1 MDGRIYRQ
9 KYYIS
14 LEFIIIL
21 IGIDVENQ
29 IDCRWWAVAIPSLA
43 VITLVYI
50 YAALQ
55 GYNLAVTPS
64 FDRLECIT
72 GILFMDCVD
81 KDSYSRITTEPTKD
95 KSRGTNGVLD
105 LPAGLVCE
113 ILYGQPDET
122 EENGSI

>member
-1 MDGRIYRQ
+1 
-9 KYYIS
+9 
-14 LEFIIIL
+14 
-21 IGIDVENQ
+21 
-29 IDCRWWAVAIPSLA
+29 
-43 VITLVYI
+43 VYAF
-50 YAALQ
+50 AALQ

-72 GILFMDCVD
+72 GNPLQAVID
-81 KDSYSRITTEPTKD
+81 KDSYARITTEPTKD

-113 ILYGQPDET
+113 ILYGQSDDT